1 MEIGQAPRLGVK
13 LLIVKFSSIGDCVM
27 AVPAASMFRRAYPEG
42 KLVWAVDPR
51 CEAVIENSLAEKF
64 FIPWEKWKKEKVSS
78 LARMRHYLQL
88 RQHRFDVGVDLQG
101 HSKTAICLRLSGA
114 RRRATVP
121 PFDPLAKLLNPTAKI
136 PAGLH
141 TVERNIEVL
150 RSLGIDHPDQSPIM
164 PQPAPPEG
172 LPEGLITIA
181 VSTGHPKKNL
191 PHSTWAEVATALL
204 AKGNPVAFVGGP
216 TDTAPE
222 VPGARDFCA
231 KLSLTETMGLLRACR
246 LHIAGDTGSG
256 HICAAYGIPV
266 VSVFGATPPEIFR
279 PYGPY
284 TTVLMADEKMQGIG
298 PNEILAAAN
307 ERLAS

>member
-1 MEIGQAPRLGVK
+1 MK

-27 AVPAASMFRRAYPEG
+27 AVPASSMFRRAFPEG

-51 CEAVIENSLAEKF
+51 CEAVIDNSLAEKF
-64 FIPWEKWKKEKVSS
+64 FIPWEKWKKEKISS

-88 RQHRFDVGVDLQG
+88 RRHRFDVGVDLQG

-114 RRRATVP
+114 RRRATVL

-136 PAGLH
+136 PSGLH

-150 RSLGIDHPDQSPIM
+150 RSMGIDHDDRTPIM
-164 PQPAPPEG
+164 PAPPAPTG
-172 LPEGLITIA
+172 LPDGLISVA

-191 PHSTWAEVATALL
+191 PLETWAEVARSLL
-204 AKGNPVAFVGGP
+204 VKGHPVAFVGGP
-216 TDTAPE
+216 TDVAPQ
-222 VPGARDFCA
+222 VPGALDFCA

-256 HICAAYGIPV
+256 HICAAYGVPV

-279 PYGPY
+279 PYGPK
-284 TTVLMADEKMQGIG
+284 TIVLMADEKMNGVG
-298 PNEILAAAN
+298 PNQILDAA
-307 ERLAS
+307 EEVLGR